1 MRFLKMKMNKKTLV
15 KLSLASMAATVGTS
29 VNAAA
34 LTATDFGTLE
44 SDISGTIAVAA
55 GIGVALMVVGLG
67 WDVGISL
74 VKKFVKRGAK

>member
-1 MRFLKMKMNKKTLV
+1 MNKNYLKIVAGATL
-15 KLSLASMAATVGTS
+15 LSGAALS
-29 VNAAA
+29 QAAA
-34 LTATDFGTLE
+34 LSATDFG
-44 SDISGTIAVAA
+44 SIQADVSGTIAVAA

>member
-1 MRFLKMKMNKKTLV
+1 MNTKTFIKTAV
-15 KLSLASMAATVGTS
+15 GVVSVAAGS
-29 VNAAA
+29 AQAAA
-34 LTATDFGTLE
+34 LSATDFGTLQT
-44 SDISGTIAVAA
+44 DISGTIAVAA

>member
-1 MRFLKMKMNKKTLV
+1 MKFNKIFVKTAV
-15 KLSLASMAATVGTS
+15 GVVVISSSVSSAFAAGLST
-29 VNAAA
+29 
-34 LTATDFGTLE
+34 TDFGSLQ
-44 SDISGTIAVAA
+44 SDITATIGVAA

>member
-1 MRFLKMKMNKKTLV
+1 MKNVFLKTRNGV
-15 KLSLASMAATVGTS
+15 VVFAASAVPAFAAGLST
-29 VNAAA
+29 
-34 LTATDFGTLE
+34 TDFGSLQ
-44 SDISGTIAVAA
+44 SDITATIAVAA

>member
-1 MRFLKMKMNKKTLV
+1 MNKKTFV
-15 KLSLASMAATVGTS
+15 KVAGGVIAVTAGS

-34 LTATDFGTLE
+34 LSATDFGTLQA
-44 SDISGTIAVAA
+44 DVTGTIAVAA
-55 GIGVALMVVGLG
+55 GIGVALMIVGLG

>member
-1 MRFLKMKMNKKTLV
+1 MKKSRLIATIIGLF
-15 KLSLASMAATVGTS
+15 MATMAGFS
-29 VNAAA
+29 QAAA
-34 LTATDFGTLE
+34 LASTDFGTLQA
-44 SDISGTIAVAA
+44 DITGTIAVAA

>member
-1 MRFLKMKMNKKTLV
+1 MKMNRKQKFAAIAI
-15 KLSLASMAATVGTS
+15 ASGSAAVSS
-29 VNAAA
+29 VQAAA
-34 LTATDFGTLE
+34 LTATDFGTIQ
-44 SDISGTIAVAA
+44 SDVSGTIAVAA

>member
-1 MRFLKMKMNKKTLV
+1 MKMNKKRLV
-15 KLSLASMAATVGTS
+15 KASLASMAVTAGTS
-29 VNAAA
+29 VHAAA
-34 LTATDFGTLE
+34 LTATDFGTIQ
-44 SDISGTIAVAA
+44 SDVSGTIAVAA

>member
-1 MRFLKMKMNKKTLV
+1 MKKSRLIATIAGLT
-15 KLSLASMAATVGTS
+15 MAALSGFS
-29 VNAAA
+29 QAAA
-34 LTATDFGTLE
+34 LASTDFGTLQA
-44 SDISGTIAVAA
+44 DITGTIAVAA

>member
-1 MRFLKMKMNKKTLV
+1 MVNTMLRNKNYQRFVAGSVALV
-15 KLSLASMAATVGTS
+15 AAGASQ
-29 VNAAA
+29 AAA
-34 LTATDFGTLE
+34 LTSTDFGTIQA
-44 SDISGTIAVAA
+44 DVSGTIAVAA